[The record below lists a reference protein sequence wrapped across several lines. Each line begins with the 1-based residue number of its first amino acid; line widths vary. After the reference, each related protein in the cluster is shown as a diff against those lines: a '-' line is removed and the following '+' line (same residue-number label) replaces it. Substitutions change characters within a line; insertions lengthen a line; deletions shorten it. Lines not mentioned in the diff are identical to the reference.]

1 MQLKRYLAAVPD
13 PRGKQGQDYPLWSI
27 LSLIIVGFLCGRQG
41 LQAVHRLGRKLNA
54 GQRSA
59 LGFVHGR
66 TPCHATLTETVRI
79 LDPKA
84 LRDVLHQVVV
94 ITANGNR
101 RHVAIDG
108 KTMKAT
114 KNAQGHAVHVVS
126 AFCSGLGHLIG
137 TEASHSKGMEIPDA
151 FKLLEQLDLRDTI
164 VTGDA
169 MFCRKSLTEKIVA
182 KGGDYLFPVKG
193 NQKNL
198 AGAIAT
204 AFNQPVFPPQAPR
217 YRRSKSARAH

>member
-13 PRGKQGQDYPLWSI
+13 PRGKQGRDYPLWSI
-27 LSLIIVGFLCGRQG
+27 LGLIIVGFLCGRQG

-59 LGFVHGR
+59 LGFVRGR

-84 LRDVLHQVVV
+84 LMKVLQQVAV
-94 ITANGNR
+94 ITTNGDN

-114 KNAQGHAVHVVS
+114 KNDQGHAAHVVS
-126 AFCSGLGHLIG
+126 AFCSGLGRLMG
-137 TEASHSKGMEIPDA
+137 TEASHGKGMEIPDA
-151 FKLLEQLDLRDTI
+151 LKLLDQLDLRDKV

-169 MFCRKSLTEKIVA
+169 MFCQKSLTEKIVV

-193 NQKNL
+193 NQRNL
-198 AGAIAT
+198 EEAIAT
-204 AFNQPVFPPQAPR
+204 AFNQPVFPPRALR
-217 YRRSKSARAH
+217 HRRSKSARSH